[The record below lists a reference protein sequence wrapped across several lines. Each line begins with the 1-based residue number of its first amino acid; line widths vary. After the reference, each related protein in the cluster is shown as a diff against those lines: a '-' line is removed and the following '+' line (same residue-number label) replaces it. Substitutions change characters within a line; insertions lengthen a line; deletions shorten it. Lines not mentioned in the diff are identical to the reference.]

1 MHSDSPKPDVSCFSY
16 NVLPFFLVAVFLLIG
31 VTQILY
37 GTATFLYT
45 TIFLRQQMCMSRIAS
60 FGICSF
66 AILHLFLWIFA
77 VAVFQS
83 IDDDDNDSDDLD
95 DVDKNREKRFKQFK
109 KV

>member
-1 MHSDSPKPDVSCFSY
+1 MLLYIPV
-16 NVLPFFLVAVFLLIG
+16 FLVAVFLLIG

-37 GTATFLYT
+37 GTATFMYT

-60 FGICSF
+60 FAICSF
-66 AILHLFLWIFA
+66 AMLHLFLWIFA

-83 IDDDDNDSDDLD
+83 VNGDDDGCDDLG
-95 DVDKNREKRFKQFK
+95 DVDKNREKKLK